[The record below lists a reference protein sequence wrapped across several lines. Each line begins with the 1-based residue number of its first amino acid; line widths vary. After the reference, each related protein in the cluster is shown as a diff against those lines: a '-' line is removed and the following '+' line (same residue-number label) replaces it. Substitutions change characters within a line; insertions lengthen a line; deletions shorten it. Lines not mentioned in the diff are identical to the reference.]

1 MSAKWSVQPVKGT
14 VADADVFLI
23 IDSEAGPTENKQVLF
38 STLALA
44 AQTPWRGDID
54 AATFNLD
61 NLTSVDLNNA
71 LGTNPIIFALQS
83 ASESTVVL
91 GSNFQISSGFIDI
104 AEIATPTNPAAD
116 VGRLYVKDD
125 GGITTL
131 FFRDSAGTETDLQGG
146 TSPLTTQGDL
156 FGRDATGDQR
166 FAIGSPGQQ
175 LTVNTGQP
183 TNLQWV
189 TPASRYTTIE
199 DEGTPLAQ
207 ETTIDFVG
215 AGVTAT
221 ADTGK
226 TIVTIPGSG
235 GGGHVI
241 EDEGSP
247 LTQRAALNFVGAGVV
262 VTDDVGN
269 DASVV
274 TISGS
279 TSPLTTQGD
288 LFGRDL
294 TADARIPI
302 GSPGQVLTMSTIPGT
317 LIRWETPASPSG
329 YATIQDEGIP
339 LPQQNTIDFV
349 GAGVVATDGTGVTT
363 VTISGV
369 GGIAGHVI
377 QDESTTFTQ
386 RANLRFLGDVTVTD
400 VGASDRTDIAI
411 LSTTPLTTKGD
422 ILGFDTNDSRIPVG
436 SPGQV
441 LTANT
446 GAALGVIWA
455 TPAGATGYQTIE
467 DEGTPLAQEIVLD
480 FVGAGVTVTAGTGET
495 IVTIPGSSSPLTTAG
510 DLFGWDT
517 GDARVPIGSPG
528 QMLTVVT
535 ANATQVGWTTPFS
548 SPLTTLGDI
557 MGFSTVD
564 ARIPIGSPGQV
575 LTVQTAQPT
584 SVNWVTPTASPVSVI
599 GHVDVVTPTNSVSVV
614 LTETISF
621 DDTVTDIELVGSFSL
636 AVADTVAYF
645 INSLTQTAYD
655 STFVFVSNTG
665 TVTGQN
671 TAQASVG
678 WSTGKSFAAGL
689 SAAIKL
695 RLNIGDSISLNSRPT
710 GEIWETPGD
719 TTGDLYRAG
728 RVSYSNTPAPTSITS
743 IQITTAGGQNFEA
756 GSSFTVIKRTTS

>member
-1 MSAKWSVQPVKGT
+1 
-14 VADADVFLI
+14 
-23 IDSEAGPTENKQVLF
+23 
-38 STLALA
+38 
-44 AQTPWRGDID
+44 
-54 AATFNLD
+54 
-61 NLTSVDLNNA
+61 
-71 LGTNPIIFALQS
+71 
-83 ASESTVVL
+83 
-91 GSNFQISSGFIDI
+91 
-104 AEIATPTNPAAD
+104 
-116 VGRLYVKDD
+116 
-125 GGITTL
+125 
-131 FFRDSAGTETDLQGG
+131 
-146 TSPLTTQGDL
+146 
-156 FGRDATGDQR
+156 
-166 FAIGSPGQQ
+166 
-175 LTVNTGQP
+175 
-183 TNLQWV
+183 
-189 TPASRYTTIE
+189 
-199 DEGTPLAQ
+199 
-207 ETTIDFVG
+207 
-215 AGVTAT
+215 
-221 ADTGK
+221 
-226 TIVTIPGSG
+226 
-235 GGGHVI
+235 
-241 EDEGSP
+241 
-247 LTQRAALNFVGAGVV
+247 
-262 VTDDVGN
+262 
-269 DASVV
+269 
-274 TISGS
+274 
-279 TSPLTTQGD
+279 
-288 LFGRDL
+288 
-294 TADARIPI
+294 
-302 GSPGQVLTMSTIPGT
+302 MSTIPGT

-329 YATIQDEGIP
+329 YATIQDEGTP

-400 VGASDRTDIAI
+400 VGGSDRTDIAI

-422 ILGFDTNDSRIPVG
+422 ILGFDTSDERIPVG
-436 SPGQV
+436 TPGQV

-495 IVTIPGSSSPLTTAG
+495 IVTIPGSASPLTTQG
-510 DLFGWDT
+510 DLFGHNLT
-517 GDARVPIGSPG
+517 VDARIPIGGAG
-528 QMLTVVT
+528 QFLQVQT
-535 ANATQVGWTTPFS
+535 ANPTAIGWATVFS

-557 MGFSTVD
+557 MGFSTVE

-599 GHVDVVTPTNSVSVV
+599 GHVSVGAPTNSISIV
-614 LTETISF
+614 LSETINF

-636 AVADTVAYF
+636 AVADTVLYR
-645 INSLTQTAYD
+645 INLLTQTAYS

-671 TAQASVG
+671 AANASVG
-678 WSTGKSFAAGL
+678 WTTGKSFAAGL

-728 RVSYSNTPAPTSITS
+728 RVNYVATPAPTNIVS
-743 IQITTAGGQNFEA
+743 IQILTNGGQNFEA